1 MMIKTIRSIAL
12 AMAAMALNAQ
22 TSQSIEVIKPK
33 RPGIP
38 SSHIPPT
45 SSIKIL
51 TVHGLKFKDL
61 NRNGVLDIYEDWRK
75 PVEKEQKIWLPNCLY
90 TNSRP
95 S

>member
-1 MMIKTIRSIAL
+1 MIKTIRAIAL

-22 TSQSIEVIKPK
+22 TSQSIEVIKLQNDQ
-33 RPGIP
+33 G
-38 SSHIPPT
+38 SLLAYTPT

-90 TNSRP
+90 HK
-95 S
+95 